1 MINPTC
7 IYCNNLIRINV
18 PLKRTAEMGML
29 IKPTCKTCNV
39 TFHSVLSRDPTD
51 TFVNRFLLIRMD
63 ITIINNIYIHYDIN
77 RNYIELC
84 ERNIIN
90 RLSQTPA
97 LLYYEDALISELP
110 NYNILNLPLN
120 QLKQKILKLLP
131 FL

>member
-7 IYCNNLIRINV
+7 IYCNNLIIINV

-29 IKPTCKTCNV
+29 IRLNCKNCNV

-77 RNYIELC
+77 RNFIALYK
-84 ERNIIN
+84 
-90 RLSQTPA
+90 QTPA